1 MLKSMARLR
10 LRLRSAHLHRVLV
23 LAIPIIGGM
32 VSQNVLNLV
41 DTAMVG
47 SLGDEALAGVGLASF
62 ANFMAIAFVMGTGSG
77 VQALAARAKGAGEHS
92 ITAVALN
99 GGLLLSLAVTLPS
112 SVILR
117 ATIDSWFPLLTHD
130 PGVAASGG
138 AYMSIRIWAMA
149 AVGMNFAFRGYWNA
163 VDLSRL
169 YMGTLAVMHTINIF
183 LNWVLIFG
191 NLGAPALGVQGAALG
206 TAVSVWA
213 GTGMYFALGWRHARG
228 AGFLAGVPSR
238 ERLLTMLRVAAPAG
252 FQQFTFAAGMT
263 MLFYIVGQIGTAE
276 LAAAN
281 VLINVML
288 VTILPSIAFGLAA
301 ATLVGQALGAGDI
314 SEASAWGWRV
324 SRLAVVVVSLI
335 AMPAMLFPEAVLG
348 IFLHD
353 AETALLAKVP
363 LQLAAFVATFDAM
376 GSVLMN
382 AELGAGNSARIMKIS
397 LIAQWGVFLPIAW
410 LVGPQLGFGLLGVWV
425 VNGLYRAG
433 TTTVYALSWRSGAWA
448 RVRV

>member
-1 MLKSMARLR
+1 M
-10 LRLRSAHLHRVLV
+10 
-23 LAIPIIGGM
+23 
-32 VSQNVLNLV
+32 
-41 DTAMVG
+41 
-47 SLGDEALAGVGLASF
+47 
-62 ANFMAIAFVMGTGSG
+62 
-77 VQALAARAKGAGEHS
+77 
-92 ITAVALN
+92 
-99 GGLLLSLAVTLPS
+99 
-112 SVILR
+112 
-117 ATIDSWFPLLTHD
+117 
-130 PGVAASGG
+130 
-138 AYMSIRIWAMA
+138 
-149 AVGMNFAFRGYWNA
+149 
-163 VDLSRL
+163 
-169 YMGTLAVMHTINIF
+169 
-183 LNWVLIFG
+183 
-191 NLGAPALGVQGAALG
+191 
-206 TAVSVWA
+206 
-213 GTGMYFALGWRHARG
+213 
-228 AGFLAGVPSR
+228 AGVPSR